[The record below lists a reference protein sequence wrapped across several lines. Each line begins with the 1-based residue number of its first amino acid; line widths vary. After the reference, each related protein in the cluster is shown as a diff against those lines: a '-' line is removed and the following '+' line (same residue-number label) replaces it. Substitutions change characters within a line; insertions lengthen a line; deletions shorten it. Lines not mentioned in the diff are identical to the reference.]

1 MNLKEKLMNKDE
13 IISRAKAYIEAEKD
27 AGFKKEV
34 EDLIVEDVLSGCFT
48 DFQLHS
54 HKCWIEALE
63 YVLDEEE

>member
-1 MNLKEKLMNKDE
+1 MKSKEE
-13 IISRAKAYIEAEKD
+13 IKAKI
-27 AGFKKEV
+27 KEV

-63 YVLDEEE
+63 YVLDEDK